1 MRLTSL
7 VTNFTLLGVTVA
19 CGGCLPTVGV
29 SADFD
34 SALPQDRLAAVAE
47 ARRTGDLGAVAQLIE
62 MLSSDDP
69 LIRLVASDTL
79 KRLTNEDFGYD
90 PGAPDADRRAAAER
104 WADWHAGTESAA
116 EARADL

>member
-7 VTNFTLLGVTVA
+7 ASIFTLLGFTGA
-19 CGGCLPTVGV
+19 GAGCMPTVGV

-34 SALPQDRLAAVAE
+34 SALPQDRLAAVAQ
-47 ARRTGDLGAVAQLIE
+47 ARRTSDQEAVAPLIE
-62 MLSSDDP
+62 MLMSDDP

-104 WADWHAGTESAA
+104 WAEWHAGSGSVP

>member
-1 MRLTSL
+1 MRGTSR
-7 VTNFTLLGVTVA
+7 VAIFTLASASAGAV
-19 CGGCLPTVGV
+19 GCMPTVGV

-34 SALPQDRLAAVAE
+34 SALPQDRLAAVAR
-47 ARRTGDLGAVAQLIE
+47 ARRTNDQEAVVPLIE
-62 MLSSDDP
+62 MLMSDDP

-104 WADWHAGTESAA
+104 WAEWHAGRDSSPQ
-116 EARADL
+116 ARADL